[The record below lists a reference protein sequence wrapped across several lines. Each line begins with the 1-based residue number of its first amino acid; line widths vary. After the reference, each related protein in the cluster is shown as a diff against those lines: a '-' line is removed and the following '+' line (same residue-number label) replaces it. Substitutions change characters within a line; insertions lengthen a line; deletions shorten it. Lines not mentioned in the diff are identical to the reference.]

1 MNTEVPDTEKS
12 THASAETPMQR
23 AIRDRA
29 QRAAQREPNRFWF
42 SSYKRFGVAVV
53 AALALVGVLIFGV
66 DKGIRV
72 YRMILDLFL
81 AERAPPPPDVKAP
94 QMIYLPP
101 LSETPEQTPSP
112 EMPPPP
118 SPQEP

>member
-1 MNTEVPDTEKS
+1 MNTETPETERS
-12 THASAETPMQR
+12 THVSAETPMQR

-29 QRAAQREPNRFWF
+29 QRTAQREPSRFWF
-42 SSYKRFGVAVV
+42 SSYKRFAVAVV
-53 AALALVGVLIFGV
+53 AALALVGVLVFGV

-72 YRMILDLFL
+72 YRMILDMFL

-101 LSETPEQTPSP
+101 LSETPQQAPPAEA
-112 EMPPPP
+112 PPPKKN
-118 SPQEP
+118 